1 MCDRNVCMYQPLN
14 KQSSIV
20 TVHLYILALALCV
33 QYHCVWNCIISPL
46 TQEGKVAIK
55 SVANLLL
62 CIYASGNV
70 GLGLLKA
77 KVIMTS
83 SLWLHV
89 LLVII
94 VQADALSKHLEA
106 PLLQISTT

>member
-1 MCDRNVCMYQPLN
+1 MELSLIY
-14 KQSSIV
+14 
-20 TVHLYILALALCV
+20 
-33 QYHCVWNCIISPL
+33 PL

-77 KVIMTS
+77 KVSDDIT
-83 SLWLHV
+83 V
-89 LLVII
+89 VCITFV